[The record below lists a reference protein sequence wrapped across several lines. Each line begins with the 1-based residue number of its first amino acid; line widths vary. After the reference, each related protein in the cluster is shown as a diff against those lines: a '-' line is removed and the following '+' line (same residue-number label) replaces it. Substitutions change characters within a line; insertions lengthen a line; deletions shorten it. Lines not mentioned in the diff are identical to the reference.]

1 MLLGSTLRT
10 RPWRRCSKTC
20 PSSLLALLR
29 CSAAKSS
36 LRPWVPWLLA
46 TRQPR
51 LWTCKNDNNTL
62 KWKQTKITSN
72 VHFFN
77 VSQTLF
83 FYLLF
88 ISLHCWLLNDLL
100 GVMKHVIA
108 RQITLAL
115 LGQTFSISFD
125 VLSSKLPSTIRKP
138 YSKDTLS
145 HWEEQ
150 NG

>member
-1 MLLGSTLRT
+1 VET
-10 RPWRRCSKTC
+10 
-20 PSSLLALLR
+20 
-29 CSAAKSS
+29 
-36 LRPWVPWLLA
+36 
-46 TRQPR
+46 
-51 LWTCKNDNNTL
+51 N
-62 KWKQTKITSN
+62 KITSN